1 MLNGWQLLKEKFYEE
16 FLGGINL
23 NENWRKRCNKETM
36 QLFGELDILL
46 FVRISRLDWIGRV
59 NRMDRKGIVSQVFNS
74 NPQESWLGGR
84 PKSR

>member
-1 MLNGWQLLKEKFYEE
+1 
-16 FLGGINL
+16 
-23 NENWRKRCNKETM
+23 M
-36 QLFGELDILL
+36 QLFGELDILS